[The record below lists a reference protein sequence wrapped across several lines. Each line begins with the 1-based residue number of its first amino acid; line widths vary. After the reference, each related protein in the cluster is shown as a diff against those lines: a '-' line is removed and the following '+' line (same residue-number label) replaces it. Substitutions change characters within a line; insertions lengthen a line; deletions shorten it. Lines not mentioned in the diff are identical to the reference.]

1 MKTAIKTQ
9 FTTTKPRRRSVD
21 WPVFQSK
28 LAQTLGYLTEDEFLI
43 LSRKH
48 SSRFVQFSAQGSFGT
63 RIETTSNAYLGEE
76 EQIGSEAHRVL
87 LSMGWKAPTGNP
99 AESTPGDDPDGS
111 PNYFV
116 DFPQGTSC
124 ENIAMLAI
132 RTLADIF
139 GVSHPGQLE
148 YESFDSDGNRI
159 EHPSLGVKSSPLQKK
174 PSGPAEQL
182 AEAIRTTTGI
192 HDLDYDDDG
201 FLKLSFGNIEIFI
214 CLVSGGAPYVRILS
228 PLLTQVQVTEGLL
241 AQLNTLNAQANHLCF
256 FANEEN
262 IMAMADIPACTLVA
276 GNVELALNHFSKAAS
291 EAANLLRAF
300 VGGSTLIVDPAMSS
314 SLQ

>member
-1 MKTAIKTQ
+1 MKTANKTQ
-9 FTTTKPRRRSVD
+9 FATTKPRKRSVD
-21 WPVFQSK
+21 WPVFQNK
-28 LAQTLGYLTEDEFLI
+28 LAQTLEYLSEDEFLI

-48 SSRFVQFSAQGSFGT
+48 SSRFVQFSAQGSFGM

-76 EQIGSEAHRVL
+76 EQIGSETHCLL

-99 AESTPGDDPDGS
+99 AESTPDADPDGS

-116 DFPQGTSC
+116 DFPQETSC
-124 ENIAMLAI
+124 TAIATLAI

-159 EHPSLGVKSSPLQKK
+159 EHPSLGIKLSPLQKK

-182 AEAIRTTTGI
+182 AEAIRSTTGI

-201 FLKLSFGNIEIFI
+201 FLHLSFGNIGIFI
-214 CLVSGGAPYVRILS
+214 YLVSDDAPYVRILS
-228 PLLTQVQVTEGLL
+228 PLLTKVQVTEGLL
-241 AQLNTLNAQANHLCF
+241 SQLNTLNAQANHLCF
-256 FANEEN
+256 FFNEEN
-262 IMAMADIPACTLVA
+262 IMAMADIPASTILA
-276 GNVELALNHFSKAAS
+276 GNIEVALNNFSKAAS
-291 EAANLLRAF
+291 EAATLLRAF